1 MAVFFVA
8 GATGY
13 VGRNAVAEL
22 ARRGQ
27 RVVAHVRPGS
37 RAGAALVP
45 RFEALGAEVDR
56 TPWEPAAMAA
66 TLARVEP
73 DAVLALLGTTRRR
86 ARAAAR
92 RGERADYAAVDRDL
106 TLLLLRA
113 AVASGAAPRF
123 VYLSALGVEGGAGA
137 YYAARRAVEEALRD
151 GALPWIIAR
160 PGFVSGPDR
169 DECRPGERLAAVLVD
184 AALGL
189 LAALGARRLRER
201 YASLD
206 GPTVARALVDL
217 ALDPEAARR
226 VVGPEELRR
235 RGTAADQRPAPSG
248 SR

>member
-1 MAVFFVA
+1 MATFFVA

-13 VGRNAVAEL
+13 VGRGVVEEL
-22 ARRGQ
+22 AARSL

-37 RAGAALVP
+37 RAGAALAP

-56 TPWEPAAMAA
+56 TPWEPEAMAA
-66 TLARVEP
+66 TLARLQP
-73 DAVLALLGTTRRR
+73 DAVFALLGTTRRR
-86 ARAAAR
+86 ARQAAR

-113 AVASGAAPRF
+113 AVAGGSAPRF
-123 VYLSALGVEGGAGA
+123 VYLSALGAEAGAGA

-169 DECRPGERLAAVLVD
+169 DERRVGERFAAVLAD
-184 AALGL
+184 AGLGL
-189 LAALGARRLRER
+189 LAALGARRLRDR

-206 GPTVARALVDL
+206 GRTVARALVDL
-217 ALDPEAARR
+217 ALDPEAEPR
-226 VVGPEELRR
+226 
-235 RGTAADQRPAPSG
+235 
-248 SR
+248 